1 MKTWLIAAVVAGMS
15 ATFVPFEA
23 EAKRFGGGK
32 SSGMQREMPARSAP
46 DAPAPRPATPAQA
59 APTAPA
65 AGAAAA
71 APSRAGWMAP
81 VAGLA
86 AGLGLAAL
94 ATHLGFGEGLA
105 NVLMLVL
112 LGVAAFFVVRLLM
125 RSFGGGAARPAA
137 AGAGANG
144 ATAAPRDWAQDRPR
158 AEAMQPMQ
166 RAATPSA
173 PLAPTSPA
181 VTSTAGMQHLL
192 GPSIPADFDREG
204 FERIAKM
211 IFIRMQAAHDAGDL
225 NDLRQFTTP
234 EMFAAVRLDLQE
246 RGAAANHTDVVRVD
260 AEVLDVAQEGERQI
274 VSVRFHGLIRED
286 EGAEHDFDE
295 VWHLVKADERSSWA
309 IAGIQQHA

>member
-1 MKTWLIAAVVAGMS
+1 MKTWLIAAIVAGMAAS
-15 ATFVPFEA
+15 FVPLDA

-32 SSGMQREMPARSAP
+32 SSGMQRDMPTRSAP
-46 DAPAPRPATPAQA
+46 DAPPARPAAPSQA
-59 APTAPA
+59 AAAAPA

-71 APSRAGWMAP
+71 ASRPGWLAP

-125 RSFGGGAARPAA
+125 RSFGGGAARPAT
-137 AGAGANG
+137 AGAGAAG
-144 ATAAPRDWAQDRPR
+144 GTVAPRDWPR
-158 AEAMQPMQ
+158 AEPAQPLQ
-166 RAATPSA
+166 GAAASVA
-173 PLAPTSPA
+173 PAAPA
-181 VTSTAGMQHLL
+181 VASSAGMQHLL

-211 IFIRMQAAHDAGDL
+211 IFIRMQAAHDSGDL

-234 EMFAAVRLDLQE
+234 EMFASVRLDLQE

-260 AEVLDVAQEGERQI
+260 AEVLDVAQEGERHV